1 MNSNPVSRYH
11 SAKINLQSHSQFK
24 PCLWL
29 PSALGMESLFY
40 LVIKYL
46 SESILSFFPK
56 FPLSFPIYQISHH
69 LPGNFCDFTKFSY
82 LRMLFPF
89 FNLKNKTRQ
98 PLRHLRWNKFSL
110 FFVCFPCLSR
120 WINCLP
126 LLFPFALYVSPWALT
141 MLYGKWMLIGIY
153 CPLDLRRI

>member
-40 LVIKYL
+40 PVIKYL

-69 LPGNFCDFTKFSY
+69 LPGNFCDLQNSLFSECCSH
-82 LRMLFPF
+82 F

-110 FFVCFPCLSR
+110 FFGLIDSLCCFLLHFMSLLELLPCCMVSVCL
-120 WINCLP
+120 
-126 LLFPFALYVSPWALT
+126 
-141 MLYGKWMLIGIY
+141 
-153 CPLDLRRI
+153 

>member
-40 LVIKYL
+40 PVIKYL

-56 FPLSFPIYQISHH
+56 FPLSFPIYIKFLTISQEISVIYKI
-69 LPGNFCDFTKFSY
+69 LFSQNAVPI
-82 LRMLFPF
+82 F
-89 FNLKNKTRQ
+89 
-98 PLRHLRWNKFSL
+98 
-110 FFVCFPCLSR
+110 
-120 WINCLP
+120 
-126 LLFPFALYVSPWALT
+126 
-141 MLYGKWMLIGIY
+141 LI
-153 CPLDLRRI
+153 

>member
-40 LVIKYL
+40 PVIKYL

-69 LPGNFCDFTKFSY
+69 LPGNFCDLQNSLFSECCSH
-82 LRMLFPF
+82 F

-110 FFVCFPCLSR
+110 FSVGFSYLSS
-120 WINCLP
+120 WINWLP
-126 LLFPFALYVSPWALT
+126 LLFPFALYVSTWALT
-141 MLYGKWMLIGIY
+141 MLYGKCMFIGIY